1 MLAIG
6 VVAVL
11 VLAIG
16 GWWLMR
22 DGTDSASTTSTVS
35 TGPDVTSPY
44 DLVEADAAVD
54 LGTLTEAKFASL
66 LLDGGE
72 GLTSYMIAGG
82 QPSFQ
87 ALAEAVASAEK
98 VDGPA
103 PATGSTLTFVMED
116 RVTVTFDLD
125 IAAGVVGREGAVW
138 RPTGDLAALVGAVT
152 AKAEDSSQ

>member
-1 MLAIG
+1 VVAIG

-16 GWWLMR
+16 GWWLTR
-22 DGTDSASTTSTVS
+22 DGADRTSTTSTVS

-44 DLVEADAAVD
+44 DLIEADAAVD

-66 LLDGGE
+66 LLDTSE
-72 GLTSYMIAGG
+72 GLTSYMIAAG
-82 QPSFQ
+82 QPSFV
-87 ALAEAVASAEK
+87 ALADAVAASER

-138 RPTGDLAALVGAVT
+138 RPAGDLAALVGDVT
-152 AKAEDSSQ
+152 AKAEEFPE

>member
-1 MLAIG
+1 MVAIG
-6 VVAVL
+6 VAAVL

-22 DGTDSASTTSTVS
+22 DDTDPTSTTSTVS
-35 TGPDVTSPY
+35 SSPVVTSPY

-54 LGTLTEAKFASL
+54 LGTLTDAKFASL

-72 GLTSYMIAGG
+72 GLTSYMIAAG
-82 QPSFQ
+82 QPSFL

-98 VDGPA
+98 VDGPT

-125 IAAGVVGREGAVW
+125 VGAGVVGREGAVW
-138 RPTGDLAALVGAVT
+138 RPNDDLAALVGAIT
-152 AKAEDSSQ
+152 ARADDSSQ

>member
-1 MLAIG
+1 MVAIG
-6 VVAVL
+6 VVAVV

-35 TGPDVTSPY
+35 TGPEVTSPY

-54 LGTLTEAKFASL
+54 LSTLTDAKFASL
-66 LLDGGE
+66 LLDSSK
-72 GLTSYMIAGG
+72 GLTSYMIAAG
-82 QPSFQ
+82 QPSFIS
-87 ALAEAVASAEK
+87 LAEAVAASKK
-98 VDGPA
+98 VDEPT

-125 IAAGVVGREGAVW
+125 IAAGVVGREGTVW
-138 RPTGDLAALVGAVT
+138 RPNGDLAALVDAVT
-152 AKAEDSSQ
+152 ARAEATAE